1 MGVVRRWCRWF
12 GGGVLTEMKMM
23 LTRMMVVGVGY
34 GEGSRDGEDGCGD
47 EMMMTTIMG
56 WQRGVVVVRRGCDCS
71 SGCGTR
77 LRGRR
82 WWIWW
87 RGGVEVIRMVS
98 AGG

>member
-1 MGVVRRWCRWF
+1 MPQQRRVAA
-12 GGGVLTEMKMM
+12 GGVDEGGATVEE
-23 LTRMMVVGVGY
+23 MVVGVGY